1 MRQYTLL
8 VKQKNGKISEPQ
20 LSVYLLSLHIMPIE
34 MTIKEFQELIRD
46 RYLAT
51 DSSRGISKTFLWL
64 TEEFG
69 ELAHALGEFERGE
82 VDLENLQE
90 EFADVLAWLATI
102 ANITGVDLTDAITK
116 KYVKDGGPKG
126 TK

>member
-1 MRQYTLL
+1 
-8 VKQKNGKISEPQ
+8 
-20 LSVYLLSLHIMPIE
+20 

-126 TK
+126 AK